1 MPRYHFDV
9 RDGEAF
15 VKDEEGSELPDIAMA
30 QITAAHVL
38 ADMVNDLPLRAAEP
52 SGYHIS
58 IDVRDEAGPLFL
70 LSFAFWR
77 KN

>member
-15 VKDEEGSELPDIAMA
+15 VKDDEGSELPDIAMA
-30 QITAAHVL
+30 QIEAAHIL
-38 ADMVNDLPLRAAEP
+38 TDMVNDLPFRAAEP
-52 SGYHIS
+52 SGYHMS